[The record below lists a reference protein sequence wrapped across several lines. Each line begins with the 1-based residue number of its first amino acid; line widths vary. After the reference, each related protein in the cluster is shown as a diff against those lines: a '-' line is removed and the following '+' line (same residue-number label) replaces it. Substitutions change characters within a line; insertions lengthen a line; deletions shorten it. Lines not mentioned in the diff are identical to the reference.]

1 MKYSNFE
8 RVEKVQGDLRVEQV
22 VVHRKRRHGY
32 WGLKIWSI
40 LLAFL
45 IWLVMANIDGA
56 SNAPS
61 SEQEARCPDVEQT
74 VL

>member
-8 RVEKVQGDLRVEQV
+8 RVEKVQGDLRVEEV
-22 VVHRKRRHGY
+22 IVHRKRRHGY

-45 IWLVMANIDGA
+45 VWLVMANIDAANNEPQDGQQA
-56 SNAPS
+56 N
-61 SEQEARCPDVEQT
+61 CPCVEQT
-74 VL
+74 LL